1 MLLAT
6 QQEIGESTDT
16 FIKRLRE
23 KVAEVHGTRLTPELD
38 EIAKDFLIKGL
49 RDRDLRKDVIKN
61 SKWSFDEAIEYV
73 RDMAATDEVL
83 DLKKSSTDVEV
94 NIMQV
99 KKESPLAKQRTDRNW
114 TDKRCYF
121 CGIIGHIKRDCR
133 IRRGTHP
140 SNSASYRPNAGF
152 SSRRP
157 QNYAQRPVFVYT
169 NYGNKMPHSSE
180 NNLMH

>member
-1 MLLAT
+1 
-6 QQEIGESTDT
+6 
-16 FIKRLRE
+16 
-23 KVAEVHGTRLTPELD
+23 
-38 EIAKDFLIKGL
+38 
-49 RDRDLRKDVIKN
+49 
-61 SKWSFDEAIEYV
+61 
-73 RDMAATDEVL
+73 MAATDEVL

-133 IRRGTHP
+133 RRRGTHP

-152 SSRRP
+152 SPRRP
-157 QNYAQRPVFVYT
+157 QNYAQRPKTCF
-169 NYGNKMPHSSE
+169 
-180 NNLMH
+180 

>member
-1 MLLAT
+1 M
-6 QQEIGESTDT
+6 
-16 FIKRLRE
+16 
-23 KVAEVHGTRLTPELD
+23 VTRLTPELD

-99 KKESPLAKQRTDRNW
+99 KKESPQAKHRTDRNW

-121 CGIIGHIKRDCR
+121 CGILGHIKRDCR
-133 IRRGTHP
+133 RRREPILPIQHLTDQMQDFLQGDLKTMLKDLFLSIQTTGT
-140 SNSASYRPNAGF
+140 RCRTF
-152 SSRRP
+152 
-157 QNYAQRPVFVYT
+157 QRT
-169 NYGNKMPHSSE
+169 T
-180 NNLMH
+180 